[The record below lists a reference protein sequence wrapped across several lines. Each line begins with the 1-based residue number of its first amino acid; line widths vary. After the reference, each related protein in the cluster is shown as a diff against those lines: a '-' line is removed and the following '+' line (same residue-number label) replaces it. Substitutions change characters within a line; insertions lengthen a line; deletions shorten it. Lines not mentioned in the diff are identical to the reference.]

1 MKGNG
6 LCLVLLSVIIASVRA
21 DTYIL
26 YDTKS
31 ATSDLNWALHPQTYG
46 WEELSGRD
54 VNGNTIRY
62 HQVCNVDEEE
72 QDNWVRSPFID
83 ARSAQ
88 RVYMDIEFS
97 VMKCEECRET
107 FALYYYQSSADIAT
121 STFPPWRE
129 NPYTK
134 IDTLAAG
141 ERFDSST
148 VGAEGINRKT
158 LVISPL
164 SRRGFY
170 VAAQDQGA
178 CMSLM
183 SLKLY
188 YYYCPETTHNLAYFS
203 RTLSGGEVASLVA
216 QSGKCVSNSV
226 YSNNE
231 VPKYRC
237 NSYGEWRV
245 PTGSCHC
252 RAGYQPNEE
261 LTTCQGCSVGSYK
274 PENGNIQC
282 QACPAH
288 SLTRS
293 VGADHCSCVD
303 GYYRADG
310 DSIHQACSRTPSQP
324 KNITFT
330 LNKTSVS
337 MNWMEPVITGE
348 RSDIFYSVACQ
359 ECESGYKN
367 CRSCPSTIQPSPS
380 NLHHLTTTNAQLN
393 NLKPYSHYS
402 IKVGLQYILFVI
414 PQVGKPPAF
423 QWVNI
428 STSESGPPQIQRLRL
443 VESGQ
448 TYFVVAWMST
458 PTPTTHLLEYQV
470 RVFQNGHK
478 IKDINVRMNCVV
490 YFGLTKGSK
499 YIAKV
504 RVRNGMGYGKFSN
517 DLYVATS
524 SAKGRSTAGLNP
536 AVIGGVMGVIAI
548 VIIVIIVL
556 FQETRGKHK
565 SSQEQVSQC
574 PRYLDPLIWR
584 TYVDYRDPHNG
595 VKEIATELDQTK
607 IKIECVIGRGRWC
620 LTVCRGKLISGKTS
634 IPVAV
639 KRLKEG
645 ASLIDHTNFLR
656 EACTMAQFD
665 HPNIIQLKG
674 VVTKSIPAMII
685 TEFMENGSLD
695 KFLQGKV
702 NELTASR
709 LLEMLR
715 GIASGMN
722 YLSSIKYIHRD
733 LAARNI
739 LVSSDLVC
747 KVSDFGLSRTLEN
760 DPQATYTTQ
769 GGKIALRWTAPECIR
784 FRQFT
789 SASDVWSYG
798 IVMWEVMSYGEKPYW
813 DMSNEVVTEVL
824 EDGYRLPAPEN
835 CPVSIHNLMLK
846 CWSYEAKRR
855 PHPIEII
862 RTLDQFIKQPNLLLD
877 TKSHDA
883 SAPLLNPD
891 SPTSLNEVS
900 TLDEWLDMVK
910 LGKYRRSFHTNGIN
924 DLESL
929 VHISESELDRLGI
942 TSPAHRTRLQ
952 GGISTLRQHLGEF
965 PNTRQPQV

>member
-1 MKGNG
+1 M
-6 LCLVLLSVIIASVRA
+6 
-21 DTYIL
+21 

-261 LTTCQGCSVGSYK
+261 LTTCQG
-274 PENGNIQC
+274 
-282 QACPAH
+282 
-288 SLTRS
+288 
-293 VGADHCSCVD
+293 
-303 GYYRADG
+303 
-310 DSIHQACSRTPSQP
+310 
-324 KNITFT
+324 
-330 LNKTSVS
+330 
-337 MNWMEPVITGE
+337 
-348 RSDIFYSVACQ
+348 
-359 ECESGYKN
+359 
-367 CRSCPSTIQPSPS
+367 
-380 NLHHLTTTNAQLN
+380 
-393 NLKPYSHYS
+393 
-402 IKVGLQYILFVI
+402 
-414 PQVGKPPAF
+414 
-423 QWVNI
+423 
-428 STSESGPPQIQRLRL
+428 PPQIQRLRL

-478 IKDINVRMNCVV
+478 IKDINTFSTNATVS
-490 YFGLTKGSK
+490 GLTKGSK

-524 SAKGRSTAGLNP
+524 SAKEQATAGLNP

-556 FQETRGKHK
+556 
-565 SSQEQVSQC
+565 
-574 PRYLDPLIWR
+574 YLDPLICCTLSTDLLHVGNNFVSYLCGFIKVSLKLVKKTSEFLNKYGR

-674 VVTKSIPAMII
+674 VVTKSKWAMII

-965 PNTRQPQV
+965 PNTRQPQ

>member
-1 MKGNG
+1 
-6 LCLVLLSVIIASVRA
+6 IIT
-21 DTYIL
+21 DIL

-261 LTTCQGCSVGSYK
+261 LTTCQG
-274 PENGNIQC
+274 
-282 QACPAH
+282 
-288 SLTRS
+288 
-293 VGADHCSCVD
+293 
-303 GYYRADG
+303 
-310 DSIHQACSRTPSQP
+310 TPSQP

-402 IKVGLQYILFVI
+402 IKVGLQYILLLML
-414 PQVGKPPAF
+414 GKPPAF

-478 IKDINVRMNCVV
+478 IKDINVRMNCTFSTNATVS
-490 YFGLTKGSK
+490 GLTKGSK

-517 DLYVATS
+517 DLYFQSSPIFLTILPIFLQYNAKMYFFNLPLFANYSSYHRDHSVVRQAKTS
-524 SAKGRSTAGLNP
+524 QQEEETGCASE
-536 AVIGGVMGVIAI
+536 
-548 VIIVIIVL
+548 
-556 FQETRGKHK
+556 QETRGKHK

-574 PRYLDPLIWR
+574 PRYLDPLICCTLSTDLLHVGNNFVSYLCGR

-695 KFLQGKV
+695 KFLQVGLIRIISYFQSFNINQILLMILNNKSPV
-702 NELTASR
+702 K

-929 VHISESELDRLGI
+929 VHIS
-942 TSPAHRTRLQ
+942 
-952 GGISTLRQHLGEF
+952 
-965 PNTRQPQV
+965 

>member
-1 MKGNG
+1 
-6 LCLVLLSVIIASVRA
+6 
-21 DTYIL
+21 
-26 YDTKS
+26 
-31 ATSDLNWALHPQTYG
+31 

-261 LTTCQGCSVGSYK
+261 LTTHLIVRISYIYLL
-274 PENGNIQC
+274 EIWCVQLVINTDIISANVTNDIIITTVTVYLRIQ
-282 QACPAH
+282 
-288 SLTRS
+288 
-293 VGADHCSCVD
+293 
-303 GYYRADG
+303 RALLW
-310 DSIHQACSRTPSQP
+310 TPSQP

-402 IKVGLQYILFVI
+402 IKVGLQYILLLMVLLVGIDSIFSILVQSTLLHTI
-414 PQVGKPPAF
+414 VFFPPQSSF
-423 QWVNI
+423 HH
-428 STSESGPPQIQRLRL
+428 SPPQIQRLRL

-478 IKDINVRMNCVV
+478 IKDINTFSTNATVS
-490 YFGLTKGSK
+490 GLTKGSK

-524 SAKGRSTAGLNP
+524 SAKGRCYISTAGLNP

-556 FQETRGKHK
+556 FVKRRQANKKKRQDVQASKKLAENTNLLK
-565 SSQEQVSQC
+565 SKFLNVQG
-574 PRYLDPLIWR
+574 R

-965 PNTRQPQV
+965 PNTRQPQVQI

>member
-1 MKGNG
+1 
-6 LCLVLLSVIIASVRA
+6 
-21 DTYIL
+21 DIL

-402 IKVGLQYILFVI
+402 IKVVGIDSIFSILVQSTLLHTIVFFP
-414 PQVGKPPAF
+414 PQSSF
-423 QWVNI
+423 HH
-428 STSESGPPQIQRLRL
+428 SPPQIQRLRL

-478 IKDINVRMNCVV
+478 IKDINTFSTNATVS
-490 YFGLTKGSK
+490 GLTKGSK

-524 SAKGRSTAGLNP
+524 SAKGRLENHKLLKKVHDNLEFQFQPISPLEQATAGLNP

-548 VIIVIIVL
+548 VIIVIIVE
-556 FQETRGKHK
+556 QETRGKHK

-883 SAPLLNPD
+883 S
-891 SPTSLNEVS
+891 
-900 TLDEWLDMVK
+900 
-910 LGKYRRSFHTNGIN
+910 
-924 DLESL
+924 
-929 VHISESELDRLGI
+929 ELDRLGI

-965 PNTRQPQV
+965 PNTRQ

>member
-1 MKGNG
+1 
-6 LCLVLLSVIIASVRA
+6 
-21 DTYIL
+21 
-26 YDTKS
+26 
-31 ATSDLNWALHPQTYG
+31 

-348 RSDIFYSVACQ
+348 RSDIFYRF
-359 ECESGYKN
+359 N

-402 IKVGLQYILFVI
+402 IKVVGIDSIFSILPFT
-414 PQVGKPPAF
+414 PLSSNPLLHPAF
-423 QWVNI
+423 FLFSLLLSSSSSYYSTSQSTLILSSHLLLLLLLPPLSILPLPSSNI
-428 STSESGPPQIQRLRL
+428 SSTLVSTFIINIVSRTSSPSTDLPLPMECHPASGETPCF
-443 VESGQ
+443 S
-448 TYFVVAWMST
+448 VVS
-458 PTPTTHLLEYQV
+458 
-470 RVFQNGHK
+470 
-478 IKDINVRMNCVV
+478 
-490 YFGLTKGSK
+490 GLTKGSK

-524 SAKGRSTAGLNP
+524 SAKGRCYISTAGLNP

-556 FQETRGKHK
+556 FVKRRQANKKKRQDVQASKKLAENTNLLK
-565 SSQEQVSQC
+565 SKFLNVQG
-574 PRYLDPLIWR
+574 R

-695 KFLQGKV
+695 KFLQVV

-877 TKSHDA
+877 TK
-883 SAPLLNPD
+883 
-891 SPTSLNEVS
+891 
-900 TLDEWLDMVK
+900 
-910 LGKYRRSFHTNGIN
+910 
-924 DLESL
+924 
-929 VHISESELDRLGI
+929 
-942 TSPAHRTRLQ
+942 
-952 GGISTLRQHLGEF
+952 
-965 PNTRQPQV
+965 